1 MCLFVPVVAVKR
13 RRVIQRPNYSESD
26 ENFSQVVVTSRDTES
41 WYCFQGVCLSVCLSV
56 CVCVIVRKT
65 KRVLI
70 RLDS

>member
-1 MCLFVPVVAVKR
+1 VCLIVPVVAVK

-41 WYCFQGVCLSVCLSV
+41 WYCFQGVCLSVC
-56 CVCVIVRKT
+56 VCVIVRKT